1 MGWQEPTT
9 EGPLTEWER
18 SDGEA
23 TVRIRELPD
32 GSYAVRLDRM
42 YDAPGGSEYRRE
54 ERPDREAAES
64 LAAAWRDSY
73 DVPESED

>member
-1 MGWQEPTT
+1 MGWREPTT

-23 TVRIRELPD
+23 TVRLRELPD

-42 YDAPGGSEYRRE
+42 HGAPDGGEYRRE
-54 ERPDREAAES
+54 RRPDREAAES
-64 LAAAWRDSY
+64 LAAAWREDC
-73 DVPESED
+73 DVSER